1 MISMYK
7 WQRVKVLQSQGKGI
21 KEIARCVKL
30 SRNTVRK
37 YMRSAEPPR
46 FKKREYKRILNGFD
60 SEIMEMLSKGY
71 IGTRIYDELVELGY
85 KGSLSTVHKYISRLK
100 EEQEIT
106 KKASTRVETG
116 PGEQMQYDWKEWFL
130 PVDGERIKIYLHEVI
145 LL

>member
-1 MISMYK
+1 MREEERREVMISMYK

-37 YMRSAEPPR
+37 YMRSTEPPI
-46 FKKREYKRILNGFD
+46 FKKRGYKRILDGFD
-60 SEIMEMLSKGY
+60 SEVMEMLSKGY

-100 EEQEIT
+100 EEQEISR
-106 KKASTRVETG
+106 KVSTRVERG
-116 PGEQMQYDWKEWFL
+116 PGEQMQYDWK
-130 PVDGERIKIYLHEVI
+130 VGRRVI
-145 LL
+145 